1 MAQKNASKKDMPE
14 WAKMELENAKQDEYT
29 KKAQDAY
36 HKIMPNPEMKKKGG
50 KISEYGGKE
59 KYASKAA
66 MMKHEKAESPAKE
79 SMEMKKYGRG
89 EAKAKMQMRGYG
101 MARGGKVCKMR

>member
-50 KISEYGGKE
+50 KIKEGKE
-59 KYASKAA
+59 TYASKAA

-79 SMEMKKYGRG
+79 RAE
-89 EAKAKMQMRGYG
+89 MRGYKAGGSVKGWG
-101 MARGGKVCKMR
+101 MARGARKARSC

>member
-50 KISEYGGKE
+50 KIKFSTCGE
-59 KYASKAA
+59 K
-66 MMKHEKAESPAKE
+66 
-79 SMEMKKYGRG
+79 GRLCAQVRTDLG
-89 EAKAKMQMRGYG
+89 EFGQNNENLMILKGY
-101 MARGGKVCKMR
+101 